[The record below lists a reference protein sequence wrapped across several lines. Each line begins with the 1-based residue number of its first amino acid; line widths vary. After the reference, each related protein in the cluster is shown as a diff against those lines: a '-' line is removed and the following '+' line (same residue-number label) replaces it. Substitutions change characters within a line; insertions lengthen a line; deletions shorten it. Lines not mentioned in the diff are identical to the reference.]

1 MLILAAFVIIVA
13 GMKVA
18 SPLIV
23 PILLSLFIAT
33 ISAPPLLWLKEKG
46 IPTFLAMLLVVGF
59 ILGAGILVVT
69 LVGASLTDF
78 RGQLPVY
85 EQRLDGLFQ
94 NVTALAAKYEVS
106 LNFSDIASVINPASV
121 ATGVGRLVN
130 EIGGLIA
137 NAFLIFIVVVFMLF
151 EVSSLPGKLK
161 AMTSRPADSI
171 ERLANFKSSL
181 QRYLVI
187 KTATSLAT
195 ALMVWILLKA
205 LGVDFAVLWALL
217 AFFLNFVPNIG
228 SVIAAIPAVMIA
240 LLQTDVLTAVWVAV
254 GYLVINSLVGTVIEP
269 RIAGRHLGLSP
280 LIVFLSLVFWGYIL
294 GPVGMFLS
302 VPLTMVVRL
311 VAESS
316 DDTRW
321 ISILLSERVH
331 ESDSGMNDGQQ

>member
-1 MLILAAFVIIVA
+1 M
-13 GMKVA
+13 
-18 SPLIV
+18 
-23 PILLSLFIAT
+23 
-33 ISAPPLLWLKEKG
+33 
-46 IPTFLAMLLVVGF
+46 LVVIGF
-59 ILGAGILVVT
+59 ILGAGILIVT
-69 LVGASLTDF
+69 LVGASLAEFQD
-78 RGQLPVY
+78 QLPIY
-85 EQRLDGLFQ
+85 EQRLDGLFT
-94 NVTALAAKYEVS
+94 NVSALAAKFEIS

-121 ATGVGRLVN
+121 ATGVGKLVN

-151 EVSSLPGKLK
+151 EVSSLPDKLK
-161 AMTSRPADSI
+161 AMMSRPVDSI
-171 ERLANFKSSL
+171 ERLSNFKSSL
-181 QRYLVI
+181 QRYLII
-187 KTATSLAT
+187 KTATSLTT
-195 ALMVWILLKA
+195 ALLVWILLKV

-240 LLQTDVLTAVWVAV
+240 LLQTDLLTAVWVAI
-254 GYLVINSLVGTVIEP
+254 GYLVINSVVGTVIEP
-269 RIAGRHLGLSP
+269 RVAGRHLGLSP

-331 ESDSGMNDGQQ
+331 ESDTGTAGGQP